1 MLFTARS
8 NTKTCLVPVSTLI
21 FVFAPHVSHLLL
33 IHSYSHLPFDFYIY
47 IPECIWARPDITSI
61 YLTFAVPLC
70 NLTGV
75 RLSKHAAHFY
85 VSDICDCYK
94 AATHWRRRLSNRSGR
109 NEPCP
114 EQPPPRR
121 VCLKRIFSI
130 TDLDPDV
137 LESMYSLG
145 CFRDRVKLTKD
156 LTSEEW
162 VNEPPNIYINIYIIF
177 FFLLLSVC
185 LETESNPKYSP
196 LFCTCVYSLTFCIFV
211 LI

>member
-1 MLFTARS
+1 MCPISFLFIPTHTSPSIFIYIFR
-8 NTKTCLVPVSTLI
+8 NTFGRGQISPLSTLPLL
-21 FVFAPHVSHLLL
+21 FHCATWLECAYQSTPH
-33 IHSYSHLPFDFYIY
+33 I
-47 IPECIWARPDITSI
+47 
-61 YLTFAVPLC
+61 
-70 NLTGV
+70 
-75 RLSKHAAHFY
+75 FY

-94 AATHWRRRLSNRSGR
+94 AAPHWRRRLSNRSGR

-162 VNEPPNIYINIYIIF
+162 VNEPPNICINIYILFIF
-177 FFLLLSVC
+177 C
-185 LETESNPKYSP
+185 LKHY
-196 LFCTCVYSLTFCIFV
+196 LFQCV
-211 LI
+211 